1 MDTLDKLKKLR
12 TEALEKIKQA
22 DKLAELHT
30 LESNFIGKKSD
41 LSEVLRTLKDLPAE
55 QKGPVGKAANGLRS
69 ELEQVLAEKSAKLKY
84 AEVTA
89 QLGSETMDLT
99 LPSLPNK
106 MANLHPI
113 TKERE
118 LIEDI
123 FQRMGFSVHDPY
135 LIDDEYHNFTSLN
148 IPEGHPARD
157 MWDTIRIDDNLVLI
171 THTSSMQNRIISGG
185 KPPIRAIVPG
195 KCFRNEA
202 TDATHEHS
210 FFQLEGVYVDKD
222 IKLADMI
229 GTLAEFLKQ
238 YFGHDI
244 PLKIQPTYFPFVEPG
259 LEVMM
264 PRPTANKQKT
274 DVEFNPETTD
284 WMEVIPCGPIHPFVL
299 KEAGVDPEVYSGFA
313 WGLGLERLIMIKKQ
327 IDDVRTFHCGRLD
340 FINQF

>member
-1 MDTLDKLKKLR
+1 MATTDLKSIR
-12 TEALEKIKQA
+12 TDATAEIKQA
-22 DKLAELHT
+22 ATSSELT
-30 LESNFIGKKSD
+30 QISSKYLGKNSG
-41 LSEVLRTLKDLPAE
+41 LGEVLRGLKDLPAE
-55 QKGPVGKAANGLRS
+55 EKSNVGKAANDLRS
-69 ELEQVLAEKSAKLKY
+69 ELESLISDKQLKLKQ
-84 AEVTA
+84 AEM
-89 QLGSETMDLT
+89 SEKLSKETLDLT
-99 LPSLPNK
+99 LPGLPNK
-106 MANLHPI
+106 LGNLHPI

-118 LIEDI
+118 IIEDI
-123 FQRMGFSVHDPY
+123 FQRMGFSVHEPY

-157 MWDTIRIDDNLVLI
+157 MWDTIRINDNLVMI
-171 THTSSMQNRIISGG
+171 THTSSMQNRIISGS

-238 YFGHDI
+238 YFGREI
-244 PLKIQPTYFPFVEPG
+244 PLKIQPTFFPFVEPG

-264 PRPTANKQKT
+264 PRPKLNRAQT

-299 KEAGVDPEVYSGFA
+299 KEAGVDPDTYSGFA
-313 WGLGLERLIMIKKQ
+313 WGLGVERLIMIKNQ
-327 IDDVRTFHCGRLD
+327 IDDVRNFHSGRLD

>member
-12 TEALEKIKQA
+12 TDALAEIKQA
-22 DKLAELHT
+22 ETVADLRNI
-30 LESNFIGKKSD
+30 ESKYLGKKSD
-41 LSEVLRTLKDLPAE
+41 LNEVLRTLKDLPAE
-55 QKGPVGKAANGLRS
+55 QKGQVGKSANSLRV
-69 ELEQVLAEKSAKLKY
+69 ELETVAAEKTAKLKY
-84 AEVTA
+84 AETSA
-89 QLGSETMDLT
+89 KLASETMDLT
-99 LPSLPNK
+99 LPSLP
-106 MANLHPI
+106 AIPGNLHPI

-123 FQRMGFSVHDPY
+123 FQRMGFTVHDPY

-171 THTSSMQNRIISGG
+171 THTSSMQNRIISSS

-244 PLKIQPTYFPFVEPG
+244 PLKIQPTFFPFVEPG

-264 PRPTANKQKT
+264 PRPKAGKQPNS
-274 DVEFNPETTD
+274 VEFNPETTD
-284 WMEVIPCGPIHPFVL
+284 WMEVIPCGPIHPYVL
-299 KEAGVDPEVYSGFA
+299 KEAGVDPAVYSGFA

-327 IDDVRTFHCGRLD
+327 IDDVRNFHSGRLD